1 MDYVFD
7 YVKRGQGYK
16 RRIDCTESVFKDGD
30 MTLTVLELIHSR
42 ESELAK
48 SFHSQIGRANV

>member
-48 SFHSQIGRANV
+48 SFQSRIWM